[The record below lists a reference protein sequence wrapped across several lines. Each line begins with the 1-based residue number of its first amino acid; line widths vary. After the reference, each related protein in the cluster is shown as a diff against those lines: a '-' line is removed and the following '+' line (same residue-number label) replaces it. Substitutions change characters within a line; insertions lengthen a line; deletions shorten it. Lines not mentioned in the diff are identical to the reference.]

1 MYKVNVEQKEL
12 TELKLIKFSEL
23 GLKERFDIQE
33 WVEKT
38 PSILGEELLI
48 IAKEYILPSGTRLD
62 LLAIDRLANLVII
75 ELKRDDSGC
84 AVDWQAIKYASYCSN
99 FTAEDIYK
107 IFADYMGSND
117 SDAEFKI
124 EDFIEEEIENLNEKQ
139 RIILAS
145 KEYHSDVV
153 SAVLWLRDFGVD
165 IKCVKLEPFIDQ
177 NNSIFINKTIIIPL
191 PEAKDY
197 IQKRETKIKEKSVL
211 RPSSFSMEKSSLP
224 NEELKAKITE
234 TLSRSN
240 SDLTHRV
247 IVFLQ
252 ILLEAGNEV
261 ERDAIKKEL
270 CERGIGDNIGHAGR
284 LLSNISQFL
293 TKKSNP
299 HLRQIIEFKS
309 GGGQGDVKNNYKLIG
324 EYRELIKE
332 VLKDP
337 MVQSSMPNTVNA

>member
-12 TELKLIKFSEL
+12 TELKLIKFSDL

-224 NEELKAKITE
+224 YDELKAKITE
-234 TLSRSN
+234 TLSRK
-240 SDLTHRV
+240 SDLTGRV
-247 IVFLQ
+247 IAFFD
-252 ILLEAGNEV
+252 ILSKSENEV
-261 ERDAIKKEL
+261 ERETIKKEL
-270 CERGIGDNIGHAGR
+270 FKRGKGDNIGHAGR
-284 LLSNISQFL
+284 LLSNISSFL

-324 EYRELIKE
+324 EYRELINE
-332 VLKDP
+332 VLNDP
-337 MVQSSMPNTVNA
+337 MIRSSMPNTVNA

>member
-33 WVEKT
+33 WVEKM

-62 LLAIDRLANLVII
+62 LLAIDRLANLVVI

-124 EDFIEEEIENLNEKQ
+124 EDFIEEEIGKLNEKQ

-197 IQKRETKIKEKSVL
+197 IQKREIKIKEKSIL

-224 NEELKAKITE
+224 DNELEAKITE
-234 TLSRSN
+234 TLSRQ

-252 ILLEAGNEV
+252 ILLEAKNEV
-261 ERDAIKKEL
+261 ERDTIKKEL
-270 CERGIGDNIGHAGR
+270 CKRGIGDNEGHAGR
-284 LLSNISQFL
+284 LLSNISSFL

-299 HLRQIIEFKS
+299 HLRQIIEFES
-309 GGGQGDVKNNYKLIG
+309 GGGQGDVKNKYKLIDN
-324 EYRELIKE
+324 YRGLITE
-332 VLKDP
+332 VLKKP
-337 MVQSSMPNTVNA
+337 GVQSSIPNTVSA